1 MQLTPLMGG
10 LLVTSIVSGQLISRY
25 GRYRPFPIAGTA
37 LAVVG
42 LYLLS
47 RLHVDTPAWQAM
59 AYATV
64 LGLGL
69 GAVMQVLVLA
79 VQNDVDPRDMGV
91 ATSGST
97 LFRQIGGSI
106 GVSLFG
112 AIFANRLATELGIR
126 LPAGSRIPNTTDPA
140 TILALPTPVR
150 NAFEEAF
157 AAALHPVFL
166 SAAVVALFA
175 FALTWL
181 LREVPLQRSPVT
193 QAPPPGFEPDP
204 VTEG

>member
-1 MQLTPLMGG
+1 MGG
-10 LLVTSIVSGQLISRY
+10 LLVTSVLSGQLISRY

-37 LAVVG
+37 LTAVG
-42 LYLLS
+42 LFLLS
-47 RLHVDTPAWQAM
+47 RIHVDTPAWEAM

-79 VQNDVDPRDMGV
+79 VQNAVDRRDMGV

-112 AIFANRLATELGIR
+112 AIFANRLGTELAIR
-126 LPAGSRIPNTTDPA
+126 LPAGARLPDTTDPA
-140 TILALPTPVR
+140 TIRALPTPVR
-150 NAFEEAF
+150 NAFEDAF

-166 SAAVVALFA
+166 SAAVVTLLA

-181 LREVPLQRSPVT
+181 LRDIPLKSSFAT
-193 QAPPPGFEPDP
+193 ETPPGFEPEP
-204 VTEG
+204 ASLGSPGR